1 MNINENGIIKTSDSL
16 WPVVAM
22 LAMLVLALQVYV
34 LTKHSTSQQTDQP
47 IGFKSYTVDYQYVKD
62 GKYHYAS
69 AKHFISGKLDDAE
82 KLKIAAGLF
91 DWYGADKGS
100 PDGIQF
106 TEDASTK

>member
-1 MNINENGIIKTSDSL
+1 MNINEWLKAAAGVAAAIAL
-16 WPVVAM
+16 VVLIAH
-22 LAMLVLALQVYV
+22 VSVVTYI
-34 LTKHSTSQQTDQP
+34 KHSPSQQTAQP

-69 AKHFISGKLDDAE
+69 ARHFISGKLDDAE